1 MSNKNLMRGIYK
13 KFYLFYKL
21 TSIFFYWGFLQFILY
36 KSQEQRGLNFPIK
49 FVAIVPNY
57 VIILSICFFFYF

>member
-36 KSQEQRGLNFPIK
+36 KSQERHGMEQRHP
-49 FVAIVPNY
+49 Y
-57 VIILSICFFFYF
+57 VKTMALKYVLFW